1 MNGHVD
7 HSWSGD
13 SLRERKN
20 TQHGE
25 LEEHGEQE
33 NNAGSEGASR
43 EKELRKE
50 KKTIGK
56 TPDGSGE

>member
-20 TQHGE
+20 IQHK
-25 LEEHGEQE
+25 EQE
-33 NNAGSEGASR
+33 NNAGLEGASR
-43 EKELRKE
+43 EKELRKK